1 MKSLFPNFIEGMMY
15 LFGALTSTQLSIFSK
30 EPLIN
35 SDFTDQFSNQ
45 EDKELLDQ
53 TVMKLKSSGER
64 KKEIKLSNN
73 ERVTIIVD

>member
-1 MKSLFPNFIEGMMY
+1 MMY